1 MDKAEKE
8 KIIMYETSLVD
19 NMDSMTLMLNFAKL
33 KHMNMNAPT
42 QDDRDISHAILTKI
56 QLVMKQRNMNME
68 VEHMM
73 SNGAG
78 FMVSVGNPS
87 PTVHDPKKVVKK
99 VSTVPKTL
107 LKKVSGKN
115 TLHFHDLMNANEER
129 VAKEGE
135 LV

>member
-87 PTVHDPKKVVKK
+87 PLFMTQRRWSRRYPLFPRHCSRRSAVRTL
-99 VSTVPKTL
+99 STSMTL
-107 LKKVSGKN
+107 
-115 TLHFHDLMNANEER
+115 
-129 VAKEGE
+129 
-135 LV
+135 